1 MSPEIFAYLCELCP
15 LTSAIESAK
24 LLTIKITAA
33 EPGGGKELIMA
44 NSIISR
50 LNTRSVMGSSYY
62 AYFMARFFAGLFA
75 VPVLPSLSGS

>member
-1 MSPEIFAYLCELCP
+1 
-15 LTSAIESAK
+15 
-24 LLTIKITAA
+24 
-33 EPGGGKELIMA
+33 MA